1 MNLAPPLATTH
12 SGQVETSIADT
23 ANVDKAIAD
32 TVITEKLAKPLRIA
46 VLLGDAVN
54 LDSHS
59 AQVLGTFT
67 ERERVQICAADAN
80 QSTVHRPTAH
90 EPKEHEPSV
99 YEQRSLTALLG
110 QATTAIEQGKL
121 VELKFNDGNL
131 PQSLYLLDG
140 LRAAKL
146 RLHAHAFI
154 AGFAAGNET
163 TDVANAAVENA
174 ATVANAALAAAK
186 RSPAQTVQHQTIAN
200 TLNEAFVALRQGVT
214 ALAARTQAPLK
225 GTTDIKQTNNTN
237 HQAGYWF
244 SDQHQARV
252 LCLNLVAKNIAA
264 TTSNPADTLLD
275 SGQNIC
281 QSLVLTQG
289 TQVIAPKALV
299 DENRL
304 FVPISSDSINE
315 LKAKLFQLLSSLA
328 IGAPHTSSAS
338 HQLTFWFERYDANAP
353 LALVLMAASSDD
365 LKLEAKAMLTA
376 LENDAIRHHGQH
388 FKTPAGSCFT
398 AKPLGDAGLTFV
410 YPGVGTVY
418 ANMFNNLHEYFP
430 ALYHQLEREGDLSA
444 MLQSPQIYAADV
456 KTAAGMNLSQQAISG
471 VGASYLFTKLLTQVF
486 NIKPKIA
493 LGYSMGEAAM
503 WASLDVWQTPH
514 GMINATENSDI
525 FNHAISGELTAVR
538 RAWQLAD
545 DEAIVWNSFVVRADS
560 NEIKALLPEFPR
572 AYLAIT
578 QGDTCVIAGC
588 ETSCKALLAKLGKRG
603 IAANRVTAMHTAP
616 AMLVHGQVQDFY
628 TQALK
633 PEALKPKALKAAAQD
648 LPIRFIS
655 AAQTAPVTVD
665 SHSIGRAIADTFCSP
680 LDFSA
685 LIHNAT
691 EQGARLF
698 VEVGADRQTST
709 LIDKISHAHASQ
721 STANA
726 ATAAIA
732 CNAKGADAITSLLK
746 CLAQL
751 ISHRVPLSLAPL
763 IQPLSANAAPLSSAV
778 SPEGEPQ

>member
-1 MNLAPPLATTH
+1 VNLAHPLATTH
-12 SGQVETSIADT
+12 SGQTETSIADT
-23 ANVDKAIAD
+23 AM
-32 TVITEKLAKPLRIA
+32 TEKLAKPLRIA

-59 AQVLGTFT
+59 AQVLETFA

-80 QSTVHRPTAH
+80 QSTVHVPTAH
-90 EPKEHEPSV
+90 EPKVHEPSV
-99 YEQRSLTALLG
+99 YEQSSLTALLG

-121 VELKFNDGNL
+121 VELKFNDGNQPQPL
-131 PQSLYLLDG
+131 TQSLYLLDG

-163 TDVANAAVENA
+163 TGVANAAA
-174 ATVANAALAAAK
+174 VANAALVAAK
-186 RSPAQTVQHQTIAN
+186 RSPAQTVQHQLVAN

-214 ALAARTQAPLK
+214 ALAARTQAPLH
-225 GTTDIKQTNNTN
+225 GATDIKEANGTN

-252 LCLNLVAKNIAA
+252 LCLNLVAK
-264 TTSNPADTLLD
+264 TSSKTDVSRDL
-275 SGQNIC
+275 S

-304 FVPISSDSINE
+304 FVPISADSINE
-315 LKAKLFQLLSSLA
+315 LKAKLFQLLSSLE
-328 IGAPHTSSAS
+328 IGALNTSFAS
-338 HQLTFWFERYDANAP
+338 HQLAFLFERYDANAP

-365 LKLEAKAMLTA
+365 LKLEAKAMLSA
-376 LENDAIRHHGQH
+376 LENHAVRHHGQH

-398 AKPLGDAGLTFV
+398 AKPLGNAGLTFV

-456 KTAAGMNLSQQAISG
+456 KTAAGMSLSQQAISG

-486 NIKPKIA
+486 NIKPKMA

-514 GMINATENSDI
+514 AMINATENSDI

-545 DEAIVWNSFVVRADS
+545 NEAIVWNSFVVRADS
-560 NEIKALLPEFPR
+560 HEIKVLLPEFPR

-588 ETSCKALLAKLGKRG
+588 EASCKALLAKLGKRG

-633 PEALKPKALKAAAQD
+633 PEALKPKALEAAAQD

-685 LIHNAT
+685 LIQNAT

-709 LIDKISHAHASQ
+709 LIDKISHAHAGQ
-721 STANA
+721 STVHE
-726 ATAAIA
+726 ATVAIA

-763 IQPLSANAAPLSSAV
+763 IKPLRANAAPLSSAV
-778 SPEGEPQ
+778 SPQGEPQ

>member
-1 MNLAPPLATTH
+1 MNLASPLATT
-12 SGQVETSIADT
+12 
-23 ANVDKAIAD
+23 NN
-32 TVITEKLAKPLRIA
+32 AKPLRVA
-46 VLLGDAVN
+46 VLLGDALN

-80 QSTVHRPTAH
+80 QSTA
-90 EPKEHEPSV
+90 HEPSV
-99 YEQRSLTALLG
+99 HEQKSLTALLG

-131 PQSLYLLDG
+131 PQPLTQSLYLLDG

-163 TDVANAAVENA
+163 TGVVNAGVANAAA
-174 ATVANAALAAAK
+174 VANAALVAAK
-186 RSPAQTVQHQTIAN
+186 RSPAQTVQHQLVAN

-225 GTTDIKQTNNTN
+225 GTTDIKQTNDTN
-237 HQAGYWF
+237 HQTGYWF

-252 LCLNLVAKNIAA
+252 LCLNLVAKNLAA
-264 TTSNPADTLLD
+264 TRSNPADTLLD
-275 SGQNIC
+275 SGQDIC

-304 FVPISSDSINE
+304 FVPISADNIDSLIAQVLQLVNTLE
-315 LKAKLFQLLSSLA
+315 NGAGLHADFRAEQLK
-328 IGAPHTSSAS
+328 P
-338 HQLTFWFERYDANAP
+338 WFERYDANAP
-353 LALVLMAASSDD
+353 LALVLMAASIDD

-376 LENDAIRHHGQH
+376 LENDAVRHHGQH

-444 MLQSPQIYAADV
+444 MLQSPQIYAENI
-456 KTAAGMNLSQQAISG
+456 KTAASMSLSQQAISG

-486 NIKPKIA
+486 NIKPKMA

-514 GMINATENSDI
+514 AMINATENSDI

-545 DEAIVWNSFVVRADS
+545 NEAIVWNSFVVRADS

-572 AYLAIT
+572 AYLAII

-588 ETSCKALLAKLGKRG
+588 ETSCKALLATLGKRG

-633 PEALKPKALKAAAQD
+633 PEALKPKALEAAAQD

-685 LIHNAT
+685 LIQNAT

-709 LIDKISHAHASQ
+709 LIDKISHAHAGQSTGQHQ
-721 STANA
+721 STANE

-763 IQPLSANAAPLSSAV
+763 IQPLSANAAHLSSAV
-778 SPEGEPQ
+778 SPKGEPQ

>member
-1 MNLAPPLATTH
+1 MNLASPLATT
-12 SGQVETSIADT
+12 
-23 ANVDKAIAD
+23 NN
-32 TVITEKLAKPLRIA
+32 AKPLRIA
-46 VLLGDAVN
+46 VLLGDALN
-54 LDSHS
+54 LNSHS
-59 AQVLGTFT
+59 AQVLGRFA
-67 ERERVQICAADAN
+67 EHESVQICALDAD
-80 QSTVHRPTAH
+80 QSPTNGPTAH
-90 EPKEHEPSV
+90 EPSMYEP
-99 YEQRSLTALLG
+99 RSLTALLS
-110 QATTAIEQGKL
+110 QAVAAIEQGKL

-140 LRAAKL
+140 LTAAKL
-146 RLHAHAFI
+146 RLHAHGFI
-154 AGFAAGNET
+154 AGFAAANEAT
-163 TDVANAAVENA
+163 NGVNAAVANTEAVANTAAVANAAA
-174 ATVANAALAAAK
+174 VANKALVAAK
-186 RSPAQTVQHQTIAN
+186 RSPAQTVQYQMVAN
-200 TLNEAFVALRQGVT
+200 TLNEACIALRQGVT
-214 ALAARTQAPLK
+214 ALAARTQAPLYGK
-225 GTTDIKQTNNTN
+225 EGENQQT
-237 HQAGYWF
+237 GYWF

-252 LCLNLVAKNIAA
+252 LCLNLVAK
-264 TTSNPADTLLD
+264 TSSQTDESRHLN
-275 SGQNIC
+275 
-281 QSLVLTQG
+281 QSIVLTQG
-289 TQVIAPKALV
+289 SQVVVPKALV
-299 DENRL
+299 DKNRL
-304 FVPISSDSINE
+304 FVPISADNIDA
-315 LKAKLFQLLSSLA
+315 LIAQLLQLVNTLENSAGTLEN
-328 IGAPHTSSAS
+328 GAGFRAE
-338 HQLTFWFERYDANAP
+338 QLKPWFERYDANAP
-353 LALVLMAASSDD
+353 LALVLMAVSIDD
-365 LKLEAKAMLTA
+365 LKLEANAMLAA
-376 LENDAIRHHGQH
+376 LENDAVRHHGQA

-486 NIKPKIA
+486 NIQPKMA

-514 GMINATENSDI
+514 AMINATENSDI

-538 RAWQLAD
+538 RAWQLKD
-545 DEAIVWNSFVVRADS
+545 NEAIVWNSFVVRADS
-560 NEIKALLPEFPR
+560 HEIKALLPAFPR

-588 ETSCKALLAKLGKRG
+588 ETSCKALLATLGKRG

-633 PEALKPKALKAAAQD
+633 PEAQEAAAHGA
-648 LPIRFIS
+648 PIRFIS
-655 AAQTAPVTVD
+655 AAQTAPVALD
-665 SHSIGRAIADTFCSP
+665 SASIGRAIADTFCSP

-709 LIDKISHAHASQ
+709 LIDKIGHAHAGQ

-763 IQPLSANAAPLSSAV
+763 IKPLSANAAPLSSAV
-778 SPEGEPQ
+778 LPQGEPQ

>member
-1 MNLAPPLATTH
+1 MNLAHTLATLH
-12 SGQVETSIADT
+12 SGQTETSIADT
-23 ANVDKAIAD
+23 AM
-32 TVITEKLAKPLRIA
+32 TEKLAKPLRIA

-67 ERERVQICAADAN
+67 ERERVQICALDAN
-80 QSTVHRPTAH
+80 QSTD
-90 EPKEHEPSV
+90 HEPSV
-99 YEQRSLTALLG
+99 HEQRSLTALLS
-110 QATTAIEQGKL
+110 QATTAIEQSKL
-121 VELKFNDGNL
+121 VELKFNNGNL

-154 AGFAAGNET
+154 AGFAAGNEARG
-163 TDVANAAVENA
+163 DANAA
-174 ATVANAALAAAK
+174 VANAALAAAK
-186 RSPAQTVQHQTIAN
+186 RNPAQTVQHKLVAN

-214 ALAARTQAPLK
+214 ALAARTQAPLH
-225 GTTDIKQTNNTN
+225 GATDIKEANGTN

-252 LCLNLVAKNIAA
+252 LCLNLVAK
-264 TTSNPADTLLD
+264 TSNQTGESRNL
-275 SGQNIC
+275 S
-281 QSLVLTQG
+281 QSIVLTQG

-304 FVPISSDSINE
+304 FVPISGDSINE
-315 LKAKLFQLLSSLA
+315 LKAKLFQLLSSLE
-328 IGAPHTSSAS
+328 IGALNTSFAS
-338 HQLTFWFERYDANAP
+338 HQLAFLFERYDANAT
-353 LALVLMAASSDD
+353 LALVLMAASIDD
-365 LKLEAKAMLTA
+365 LKLEAKAMLSA
-376 LENDAIRHHGQH
+376 LENDSVRHHGH
-388 FKTPAGSCFT
+388 PFKTPAGSYFT

-444 MLQSPQIYAADV
+444 MLQSSQIYAADV
-456 KTAAGMNLSQQAISG
+456 KTAAGMSLSQQAISG

-486 NIKPKIA
+486 NIKPKMA

-514 GMINATENSDI
+514 AMIKATENSDI

-538 RAWQLAD
+538 RAWQLKD
-545 DEAIVWNSFVVRADS
+545 NESIVWNSFVVRADS

-572 AYLAIT
+572 AYLAII

-588 ETSCKALLAKLGKRG
+588 ETSCKALLATLGKRG

-633 PEALKPKALKAAAQD
+633 PEALKPKALEAAAQD

-685 LIHNAT
+685 LIQNAT

-709 LIDKISHAHASQ
+709 LIDKISHAHAGQ
-721 STANA
+721 STANE
-726 ATAAIA
+726 ATVAIA
-732 CNAKGADAITSLLK
+732 CNAKGADAATSLLK

-763 IQPLSANAAPLSSAV
+763 MLSLSANTAPLSSAV
-778 SPEGEPQ
+778 SPQGEPQ

>member
-1 MNLAPPLATTH
+1 MNLAHPLATTH
-12 SGQVETSIADT
+12 SGQTETSIADT
-23 ANVDKAIAD
+23 AM
-32 TVITEKLAKPLRIA
+32 TEKLAKPLRIA

-59 AQVLGTFT
+59 AQVLETFA

-80 QSTVHRPTAH
+80 QSTVHVPAAH
-90 EPKEHEPSV
+90 EPRGHKPSV
-99 YEQRSLTALLG
+99 HEQRSLTALLG

-131 PQSLYLLDG
+131 PQPLTQSLYLLDG

-154 AGFAAGNET
+154 AGFAAGNEAIG
-163 TDVANAAVENA
+163 VANAAA
-174 ATVANAALAAAK
+174 VANAALAAAK
-186 RSPAQTVQHQTIAN
+186 RSPAQTVQHQLIAN

-225 GTTDIKQTNNTN
+225 GTTDIKQTNDTN
-237 HQAGYWF
+237 HQTGYWF

-252 LCLNLVAKNIAA
+252 LCLNLVAKNLAA
-264 TTSNPADTLLD
+264 TRSNPADTLLD
-275 SGQNIC
+275 SGQDIC

-304 FVPISSDSINE
+304 FVPISGDNIDSLIAQVLQLVNTLE
-315 LKAKLFQLLSSLA
+315 NGVGFRADFRAEQLK
-328 IGAPHTSSAS
+328 P
-338 HQLTFWFERYDANAP
+338 WFERYDANAP
-353 LALVLMAASSDD
+353 LALVLMAASIED

-376 LENDAIRHHGQH
+376 LENDAVRHHGQH

-456 KTAAGMNLSQQAISG
+456 KTAASMSLSQQAISG

-486 NIKPKIA
+486 NIKPKMA

-514 GMINATENSDI
+514 AMINATENSDI

-545 DEAIVWNSFVVRADS
+545 NESIVWNSFVVRADS
-560 NEIKALLPEFPR
+560 NEIKALLPEFHR

-616 AMLVHGQVQDFY
+616 ALLVHGQVQDFY

-633 PEALKPKALKAAAQD
+633 PEALKPKALEAAAHGS
-648 LPIRFIS
+648 PIRFIS

-685 LIHNAT
+685 LIQNAT
-691 EQGARLF
+691 EQGSRLF

-709 LIDKISHAHASQ
+709 LIDKISHAHAGQ
-721 STANA
+721 STANE
-726 ATAAIA
+726 ATVAIA

-763 IQPLSANAAPLSSAV
+763 IKPLSTNAAPLSSAV
-778 SPEGEPQ
+778 SPKGEPL

>member
-1 MNLAPPLATTH
+1 MNLASPLTT
-12 SGQVETSIADT
+12 T
-23 ANVDKAIAD
+23 NN
-32 TVITEKLAKPLRIA
+32 AKPLRIA
-46 VLLGDAVN
+46 VLLGDALN

-59 AQVLGTFT
+59 AQVLGSFA
-67 ERERVQICAADAN
+67 EHESVQICAVDADL
-80 QSTVHRPTAH
+80 SPTH
-90 EPKEHEPSV
+90 EPIVHK
-99 YEQRSLTALLG
+99 QQSLTALLS
-110 QATTAIEQGKL
+110 QAVTALEQGKL

-146 RLHAHAFI
+146 RLHAHGFI
-154 AGFAAGNET
+154 AGFAAGNGAT
-163 TDVANAAVENA
+163 GDVNTAVANAAA
-174 ATVANAALAAAK
+174 VAIKALAAAK
-186 RSPAQTVQHQTIAN
+186 RSPAQTVQHQLVAN
-200 TLNEAFVALRQGVT
+200 TLNEAFLALRQGVT
-214 ALAARTQAPLK
+214 ALAARTQAPLYGK
-225 GTTDIKQTNNTN
+225 EGENQQT
-237 HQAGYWF
+237 GYWF

-252 LCLNLVAKNIAA
+252 LCLNLVAK
-264 TTSNPADTLLD
+264 TSSQTDESRHLN
-275 SGQNIC
+275 
-281 QSLVLTQG
+281 QSIVLTQG
-289 TQVIAPKALV
+289 SQVIVPKALV
-299 DENRL
+299 DKNRL
-304 FVPISSDSINE
+304 FVPISADNIDA
-315 LKAKLFQLLSSLA
+315 LIAQLLQLLQRVNTLENSTGTLEN
-328 IGAPHTSSAS
+328 GAGLHADFRAE
-338 HQLTFWFERYDANAP
+338 QLKPWFERYDANAP
-353 LALVLMAASSDD
+353 LALVLMAASIDD
-365 LKLEAKAMLTA
+365 LKLEANAMLAA
-376 LENDAIRHHGQH
+376 LENDAVRHQGQA

-398 AKPLGDAGLTFV
+398 AKPLGNAGLTFV

-430 ALYHQLEREGDLSA
+430 TLYHQLEREGDLSA

-456 KTAAGMNLSQQAISG
+456 KTAADMSLSQQAISG

-486 NIKPKIA
+486 NIKPKMA

-514 GMINATENSDI
+514 AMINATENSDI

-538 RAWQLAD
+538 RAWQLKD
-545 DEAIVWNSFVVRADS
+545 NEAIVWNSFVVRS
-560 NEIKALLPEFPR
+560 GSHEIKALLPAFPR
-572 AYLAIT
+572 AYLAII

-588 ETSCKALLAKLGKRG
+588 ETSCKALLATLGKRG

-633 PEALKPKALKAAAQD
+633 AEALKAAAQD
-648 LPIRFIS
+648 SPIRFIS
-655 AAQTAPVTVD
+655 AAQTAPVAVD

-685 LIHNAT
+685 LIQNAT

-709 LIDKISHAHASQ
+709 LIDKIGHAHASQ

-763 IQPLSANAAPLSSAV
+763 MPPFSANAAPLSSAV
-778 SPEGEPQ
+778 SPQGEPQ

>member
-1 MNLAPPLATTH
+1 MNLAHPLATLD
-12 SGQVETSIADT
+12 SGQTETSIADT
-23 ANVDKAIAD
+23 ASANTANAD
-32 TVITEKLAKPLRIA
+32 TAISPKLAKPLRIA

-59 AQVLGTFT
+59 AQVLGTFA
-67 ERERVQICAADAN
+67 ERESVQICALDAAP
-80 QSTVHRPTAH
+80 STTQEPTAH
-90 EPKEHEPSV
+90 EPRVYEPS
-99 YEQRSLTALLG
+99 EHKQSSLTALLS

-131 PQSLYLLDG
+131 PQPLTQSLYLLDG
-140 LRAAKL
+140 LTAAKL

-163 TDVANAAVENA
+163 TGVANAAAV
-174 ATVANAALAAAK
+174 VNAALTAAK
-186 RSPAQTVQHQTIAN
+186 RNPAQTVQHQLVAN

-214 ALAARTQAPLK
+214 ALAARTQAPLYGK
-225 GTTDIKQTNNTN
+225 EGENQQT
-237 HQAGYWF
+237 GYWF

-252 LCLNLVAKNIAA
+252 LCLNLVAK
-264 TTSNPADTLLD
+264 TSSQTDESRHLN
-275 SGQNIC
+275 
-281 QSLVLTQG
+281 QSIVLTQG
-289 TQVIAPKALV
+289 SQVIVPKALV
-299 DENRL
+299 DKNRL
-304 FVPISSDSINE
+304 FVPISDDSIYE
-315 LKAKLFQLLSSLA
+315 LKAKLFQLLSSLE
-328 IGAPHTSSAS
+328 IGALNTSFAS
-338 HQLTFWFERYDANAP
+338 HQLAFWFERYDANAP
-353 LALVLMAASSDD
+353 LALVLMAASIDD
-365 LKLEAKAMLTA
+365 LKLEAKAMLSA
-376 LENDAIRHHGQH
+376 LESDAVRHHGQH

-456 KTAAGMNLSQQAISG
+456 KTAAGMSLSQQAISG

-486 NIKPKIA
+486 NIKPKMA

-514 GMINATENSDI
+514 AMINATENSDI

-538 RAWQLAD
+538 RAWQLKD
-545 DEAIVWNSFVVRADS
+545 NESIVWNSFVVRADS
-560 NEIKALLPEFPR
+560 HEIKALLPEFPR

-633 PEALKPKALKAAAQD
+633 PEALKPKALEAAAHGS
-648 LPIRFIS
+648 PIRFIS
-655 AAQTAPVTVD
+655 AAQTVPVTVD

-685 LIHNAT
+685 LIQNAT

-709 LIDKISHAHASQ
+709 LIDKISHAHAGQSTGWHQ
-721 STANA
+721 STANE

-763 IQPLSANAAPLSSAV
+763 IKPLSANAAPLSSEV

>member
-1 MNLAPPLATTH
+1 MNLAHPLATTH
-12 SGQVETSIADT
+12 NGQAETSIADT
-23 ANVDKAIAD
+23 ANADKS
-32 TVITEKLAKPLRIA
+32 AKPLRIA

-54 LDSHS
+54 LSPHS
-59 AQVLGTFT
+59 VQVLGTFT

-80 QSTVHRPTAH
+80 QSTVHGPTAH
-90 EPKEHEPSV
+90 EPKVHEPSV
-99 YEQRSLTALLG
+99 NEQSSLTALLG

-154 AGFAAGNET
+154 AGFAAGNEVT
-163 TDVANAAVENA
+163 GIANAAVENA

-186 RSPAQTVQHQTIAN
+186 RSPAQTVQHQTVAN

-225 GTTDIKQTNNTN
+225 GTTDIKQTNDTN
-237 HQAGYWF
+237 QQTGYWF
-244 SDQHQARV
+244 SGQHQARV
-252 LCLNLVAKNIAA
+252 LCLNLVAK
-264 TTSNPADTLLD
+264 TSHQADESRNL
-275 SGQNIC
+275 N

-289 TQVIAPKALV
+289 TQLAAPKALV

-304 FVPISSDSINE
+304 FVPISGDSINE
-315 LKAKLFQLLSSLA
+315 LKAKLFQLLSSLD
-328 IGAPHTSSAS
+328 IGALDTSFAS
-338 HQLTFWFERYDANAP
+338 HQLAFWFERYDANAP

-376 LENDAIRHHGQH
+376 LESDAIRHHGQH

-456 KTAAGMNLSQQAISG
+456 KTAAGMSLSQQAISG

-486 NIKPKIA
+486 NIKPKMA

-514 GMINATENSDI
+514 AMINATENSDI

-545 DEAIVWNSFVVRADS
+545 NEAIVWNSFVVRADS
-560 NEIKALLPEFPR
+560 HEIKALLPEFPR

-588 ETSCKALLAKLGKRG
+588 EASCKALLATLGKRG

-633 PEALKPKALKAAAQD
+633 PEALKPKAQD

-655 AAQTAPVTVD
+655 AAQTAPVIVD

-685 LIHNAT
+685 LIQNAT

-732 CNAKGADAITSLLK
+732 CNAKGADAIISLLK

-763 IQPLSANAAPLSSAV
+763 IQPLSANAAPLSSEV

>member
-1 MNLAPPLATTH
+1 MNLAHPLATTH
-12 SGQVETSIADT
+12 NGQAETSIAD
-23 ANVDKAIAD
+23 KAIAD
-32 TVITEKLAKPLRIA
+32 KSAKPLRIA
-46 VLLGDAVN
+46 VLLGDAAN

-80 QSTVHRPTAH
+80 QSKVHRPTAH

-121 VELKFNDGNL
+121 VELKFEDGNL

-154 AGFAAGNET
+154 AGFAAGNEV
-163 TDVANAAVENA
+163 TDVANAA
-174 ATVANAALAAAK
+174 TVASKALAAAK
-186 RSPAQTVQHQTIAN
+186 RSPAQTVQHQTVAN

-225 GTTDIKQTNNTN
+225 GTTDIKQTNNTY

-252 LCLNLVAKNIAA
+252 LCLNLVAKNLTA

-275 SGQNIC
+275 SGQDIC

-289 TQVIAPKALV
+289 TQLAAPKALV

-304 FVPISSDSINE
+304 FVPISGDSIDSLIAQVLQLVNTLE
-315 LKAKLFQLLSSLA
+315 NSVGFHAEYLK
-328 IGAPHTSSAS
+328 P
-338 HQLTFWFERYDANAP
+338 WFERYDANAP
-353 LALVLMAASSDD
+353 LALVLMAASIDD

-376 LENDAIRHHGQH
+376 LENDAVRHHGQH

-398 AKPLGDAGLTFV
+398 AKPLGNAGLTFV

-486 NIKPKIA
+486 NIKPKMA

-514 GMINATENSDI
+514 AMINATENSDI

-560 NEIKALLPEFPR
+560 HEIKALLPEFPR

-616 AMLVHGQVQDFY
+616 AMLVHWQVQDFY

-633 PEALKPKALKAAAQD
+633 PEALEPEALKAAAQD
-648 LPIRFIS
+648 SPIRFIS
-655 AAQTAPVTVD
+655 AAQTAPVIVD
-665 SHSIGRAIADTFCSP
+665 SHCIGRAIADTFCSP

-685 LIHNAT
+685 LIQNAT

-732 CNAKGADAITSLLK
+732 CNAKGADATTSLLK

-778 SPEGEPQ
+778 LPEGEPL

>member
-1 MNLAPPLATTH
+1 MNLAHTLATLH
-12 SGQVETSIADT
+12 SGQTETPIADT
-23 ANVDKAIAD
+23 A
-32 TVITEKLAKPLRIA
+32 ITEKLAKPLRIA

-59 AQVLGTFT
+59 AQVLETFA
-67 ERERVQICAADAN
+67 ERERVQICALDAAP
-80 QSTVHRPTAH
+80 STTQEPAAH
-90 EPKEHEPSV
+90 EPKVHEPSV
-99 YEQRSLTALLG
+99 YEQSSLTALLG

-131 PQSLYLLDG
+131 PQPLTQSLYLLDG

-154 AGFAAGNET
+154 AGFAAGNEAT
-163 TDVANAAVENA
+163 SGENATVANTEAVANT

-186 RSPAQTVQHQTIAN
+186 RNPAQTVQHQLIAN

-214 ALAARTQAPLK
+214 ALAARTQAPLYGK
-225 GTTDIKQTNNTN
+225 EGENQQT
-237 HQAGYWF
+237 GYWF

-252 LCLNLVAKNIAA
+252 LCLNLVAK
-264 TTSNPADTLLD
+264 TSNQTDESRHL
-275 SGQNIC
+275 N
-281 QSLVLTQG
+281 QSIVLTQG
-289 TQVIAPKALV
+289 TQLAAPKALV

-304 FVPISSDSINE
+304 FVPISGDNIDSLIAQVLQLVNTLE
-315 LKAKLFQLLSSLA
+315 NGVGFHADFRAEQLK
-328 IGAPHTSSAS
+328 P
-338 HQLTFWFERYDANAP
+338 WFERYDANAP

-365 LKLEAKAMLTA
+365 LELEAKAMLSA
-376 LENDAIRHHGQH
+376 LENDAVRHHGQH

-444 MLQSPQIYAADV
+444 MLQSSQIYAADV
-456 KTAAGMNLSQQAISG
+456 KAAAGMSLSQQAISG

-486 NIKPKIA
+486 NIKPKMA

-514 GMINATENSDI
+514 AMINATENSDI

-538 RAWQLAD
+538 RAWQLKD
-545 DEAIVWNSFVVRADS
+545 NESIVWNSFVVRTDS

-572 AYLAIT
+572 AYLAII

-628 TQALK
+628 TQAVK
-633 PEALKPKALKAAAQD
+633 PEALKPKALEAAAHGS
-648 LPIRFIS
+648 PIRFIS

-685 LIHNAT
+685 LIQNAT

-721 STANA
+721 STENA
-726 ATAAIA
+726 TTVAIA

-751 ISHRVPLSLAPL
+751 ISHRVPLSLM
-763 IQPLSANAAPLSSAV
+763 QPLSANAAPLSSAV
-778 SPEGEPQ
+778 SPKGEPL

>member
-1 MNLAPPLATTH
+1 MNLASPLATLD
-12 SGQVETSIADT
+12 SGQADASSEDKFIAD
-23 ANVDKAIAD
+23 KS
-32 TVITEKLAKPLRIA
+32 AKPLRIA

-59 AQVLGTFT
+59 AQVLGTFA

-80 QSTVHRPTAH
+80 QSTD
-90 EPKEHEPSV
+90 HEPSV
-99 YEQRSLTALLG
+99 HEQRSLTALLS

-121 VELKFNDGNL
+121 VELTFNNGNL

-154 AGFAAGNET
+154 AGFAAGNEAT
-163 TDVANAAVENA
+163 GDVYAAVENA
-174 ATVANAALAAAK
+174 AAAANAAAVANKALGAAK
-186 RSPAQTVQHQTIAN
+186 RNPAQTVQHQRVAN

-214 ALAARTQAPLK
+214 ALAARTLAPLYGK
-225 GTTDIKQTNNTN
+225 EGETPQT
-237 HQAGYWF
+237 GYWF

-252 LCLNLVAKNIAA
+252 LCLNLVAK
-264 TTSNPADTLLD
+264 TSNHTGEP
-275 SGQNIC
+275 QNLS
-281 QSLVLTQG
+281 QSIVLTQG

-304 FVPISSDSINE
+304 FVPICADSINE
-315 LKAKLFQLLSSLA
+315 LKAKLFQLLSSLE
-328 IGAPHTSSAS
+328 IGALNMSFAS
-338 HQLTFWFERYDANAP
+338 HQLAFLFERYNANAP
-353 LALVLMAASSDD
+353 LALVLMAASIND
-365 LKLEAKAMLTA
+365 LKLEAKAMLSA
-376 LENDAIRHHGQH
+376 LENDAVRHHDQH

-398 AKPLGDAGLTFV
+398 AKPLGNAGLTFV

-430 ALYHQLEREGDLSA
+430 TLYHQLEREGDLSA
-444 MLQSPQIYAADV
+444 MLQSSLIYAADV
-456 KTAAGMNLSQQAISG
+456 KTAANMSLSQQAISG

-486 NIKPKIA
+486 NIKPKMA

-503 WASLDVWQTPH
+503 WASLNVWQTPH
-514 GMINATENSDI
+514 AMINATENSDI

-538 RAWQLAD
+538 RAWQLTD
-545 DEAIVWNSFVVRADS
+545 NEAIVWNSFVVRS
-560 NEIKALLPEFPR
+560 GSHEIKALLPEFPR

-633 PEALKPKALKAAAQD
+633 TEAQTS
-648 LPIRFIS
+648 PIRFIS
-655 AAQTAPVTVD
+655 AAQTAPVIVD

-685 LIHNAT
+685 LIQNAT

-709 LIDKISHAHASQ
+709 LIDKISHAHAGQ
-721 STANA
+721 STENA
-726 ATAAIA
+726 TTVAIA

-751 ISHRVPLSLAPL
+751 ISHRVPLSLTPL

-778 SPEGEPQ
+778 SPKGEPQ

>member
-59 AQVLGTFT
+59 AQVLGTFA
-67 ERERVQICAADAN
+67 ERERVQICALDAAP
-80 QSTVHRPTAH
+80 STTQQPTAH
-90 EPKEHEPSV
+90 EPKVHEPSM

-110 QATTAIEQGKL
+110 QATTAIEQGQL
-121 VELKFNDGNL
+121 VELKFEDGNL

-154 AGFAAGNET
+154 AGFAAGNEV
-163 TDVANAAVENA
+163 TDVANAA
-174 ATVANAALAAAK
+174 TVASKALAAAK
-186 RSPAQTVQHQTIAN
+186 RSPAKTVQHQTVAN

-225 GTTDIKQTNNTN
+225 GTTGIKQTNDTN
-237 HQAGYWF
+237 HQTGYWF

-252 LCLNLVAKNIAA
+252 LCLNLVAK
-264 TTSNPADTLLD
+264 TSHQADESRNL
-275 SGQNIC
+275 S

-289 TQVIAPKALV
+289 TQLAAPKALV

-304 FVPISSDSINE
+304 FVPISGDSINE
-315 LKAKLFQLLSSLA
+315 LKAKLFQLLSSLD
-328 IGAPHTSSAS
+328 IGALDTSFAS
-338 HQLTFWFERYDANAP
+338 HQLAFLFERYDANAP
-353 LALVLMAASSDD
+353 LALVLMAASIDD

-376 LENDAIRHHGQH
+376 LENDAVRHHGQH

-486 NIKPKIA
+486 NIKPKMA

-514 GMINATENSDI
+514 AMINATENSDI

-560 NEIKALLPEFPR
+560 HEIKALLPEFPR

-633 PEALKPKALKAAAQD
+633 AAAQD
-648 LPIRFIS
+648 SPIRFIS
-655 AAQTAPVTVD
+655 AAQTAPVIVD
-665 SHSIGRAIADTFCSP
+665 SNSIGRAIADTFCSP

-685 LIHNAT
+685 LIQNAT

-778 SPEGEPQ
+778 LPEGEPL

>member
-1 MNLAPPLATTH
+1 MNLTPPLATTH

-23 ANVDKAIAD
+23 ANADKAIAD

-121 VELKFNDGNL
+121 VELKFEDGNL
-131 PQSLYLLDG
+131 PQYLYLLDG

-154 AGFAAGNET
+154 AGFAAGNEV
-163 TDVANAAVENA
+163 TDVANAA
-174 ATVANAALAAAK
+174 TVANKALAAAK
-186 RSPAQTVQHQTIAN
+186 RSPAQTVQHQTVAN

-225 GTTDIKQTNNTN
+225 GTTGIKQTNDTN
-237 HQAGYWF
+237 HQTGYWF

-252 LCLNLVAKNIAA
+252 LCLNLVAK
-264 TTSNPADTLLD
+264 TSHQADESRNL
-275 SGQNIC
+275 S

-289 TQVIAPKALV
+289 TQLAAPKALV

-304 FVPISSDSINE
+304 FVPISGDSINE
-315 LKAKLFQLLSSLA
+315 LKAKLFQLLSSLD
-328 IGAPHTSSAS
+328 IGALDTSFAS
-338 HQLTFWFERYDANAP
+338 HQLAFLFERYDANAP

-444 MLQSPQIYAADV
+444 MLQSPQIYAANV
-456 KTAAGMNLSQQAISG
+456 KTAAGMSLSQQAISG

-486 NIKPKIA
+486 NIKPKMA

-514 GMINATENSDI
+514 AMINATENSDI

-545 DEAIVWNSFVVRADS
+545 NEAIVWNSFVVRADS
-560 NEIKALLPEFPR
+560 HEIKALLPEFPR

-588 ETSCKALLAKLGKRG
+588 EASCKALLATLGKRG

-633 PEALKPKALKAAAQD
+633 PEALKPKAQD

-655 AAQTAPVTVD
+655 AAQTAPVIVD

-685 LIHNAT
+685 LIQNAT

-778 SPEGEPQ
+778 LPEGEPQ

>member
-12 SGQVETSIADT
+12 NGQAETSIAD
-23 ANVDKAIAD
+23 KS
-32 TVITEKLAKPLRIA
+32 AKPLRIA

-67 ERERVQICAADAN
+67 ERERVQICAANAN
-80 QSTVHRPTAH
+80 QSSVH
-90 EPKEHEPSV
+90 
-99 YEQRSLTALLG
+99 EQSSLTALLG

-163 TDVANAAVENA
+163 TDVENA

-252 LCLNLVAKNIAA
+252 LCLNLVAK
-264 TTSNPADTLLD
+264 TSHQADESRNL
-275 SGQNIC
+275 S

-304 FVPISSDSINE
+304 FVPISADNIDSLIAQVLQLVNTLE
-315 LKAKLFQLLSSLA
+315 NSVGFHAEYLKAL
-328 IGAPHTSSAS
+328 
-338 HQLTFWFERYDANAP
+338 FERYNANAP
-353 LALVLMAASSDD
+353 LALVLMAASIDD
-365 LKLEAKAMLTA
+365 LKLEAKAMLAA
-376 LENDAIRHHGQH
+376 LENDAVRHQGQP

-456 KTAAGMNLSQQAISG
+456 KAAAGMNLSQQAISG

-486 NIKPKIA
+486 NIKPKMA

-545 DEAIVWNSFVVRADS
+545 NEAIAWNSFVVRADS
-560 NEIKALLPEFPR
+560 HEIKALLPAFPR

-633 PEALKPKALKAAAQD
+633 AAAQD
-648 LPIRFIS
+648 SPIRFIS
-655 AAQTAPVTVD
+655 AAQTAPVIVD
-665 SHSIGRAIADTFCSP
+665 SNSIGRAIADTFCSP

-685 LIHNAT
+685 LIQNAT

-709 LIDKISHAHASQ
+709 LIDKISHAHACQHSGQHQ
-721 STANA
+721 STAKE

>member
-1 MNLAPPLATTH
+1 MNLAPPLATLH
-12 SGQVETSIADT
+12 SGPAETSIAD
-23 ANVDKAIAD
+23 KAIAD
-32 TVITEKLAKPLRIA
+32 KSAKPLRIA

-59 AQVLGTFT
+59 AQILGTFA

-80 QSTVHRPTAH
+80 QSTAH
-90 EPKEHEPSV
+90 EPTLHESKMHEPSV
-99 YEQRSLTALLG
+99 HEQRSLTALLG

-121 VELKFNDGNL
+121 VELTFNDGNL

-163 TDVANAAVENA
+163 TDVENA

-186 RSPAQTVQHQTIAN
+186 RSPAQTVQHQTVAN

-225 GTTDIKQTNNTN
+225 GTTGIKQTNDTN
-237 HQAGYWF
+237 HQTGYWF

-252 LCLNLVAKNIAA
+252 LCLNLVAK
-264 TTSNPADTLLD
+264 TSHQADESRNL
-275 SGQNIC
+275 S

-289 TQVIAPKALV
+289 TQLAAPKALV

-304 FVPISSDSINE
+304 FVPIGGDSINE
-315 LKAKLFQLLSSLA
+315 LKAKLFQLLSSLD
-328 IGAPHTSSAS
+328 IGALDTSFAS
-338 HQLTFWFERYDANAP
+338 HQLAFLFERYDANAP

-376 LENDAIRHHGQH
+376 LENDAVRHQGQH

-486 NIKPKIA
+486 NIKPKMA

-514 GMINATENSDI
+514 AMINATENSDI

-545 DEAIVWNSFVVRADS
+545 NEAIVWNSFVVRADS
-560 NEIKALLPEFPR
+560 HEIKALLPEFPR

-588 ETSCKALLAKLGKRG
+588 ETSCKALLTKLGKRG

-633 PEALKPKALKAAAQD
+633 PEALKPKALKAAAQE

-685 LIHNAT
+685 LIQNAT

>member
-1 MNLAPPLATTH
+1 MNLASPLATTN
-12 SGQVETSIADT
+12 S
-23 ANVDKAIAD
+23 
-32 TVITEKLAKPLRIA
+32 AKPLRIA

-59 AQVLGTFT
+59 AQVLGRFT
-67 ERERVQICAADAN
+67 EHESVQICALDADL
-80 QSTVHRPTAH
+80 STAH
-90 EPKEHEPSV
+90 EPSV
-99 YEQRSLTALLG
+99 HKQQSLTALLS
-110 QATTAIEQGKL
+110 QAVTAIAQGKL
-121 VELKFNDGNL
+121 VELRFNDGEQPQPL
-131 PQSLYLLDG
+131 TQSLYLLDG

-154 AGFAAGNET
+154 AGFAAGNEAT
-163 TDVANAAVENA
+163 SGVNSAVANAAA
-174 ATVANAALAAAK
+174 VANKALAAAK
-186 RSPAQTVQHQTIAN
+186 RNPAQTVQHQLVAN

-214 ALAARTQAPLK
+214 ALAARTQAPLH
-225 GTTDIKQTNNTN
+225 GATDIKEANGTN
-237 HQAGYWF
+237 HQTGYWF
-244 SDQHQARV
+244 NSQHQARV
-252 LCLNLVAKNIAA
+252 LCLNLVAKNLAA
-264 TTSNPADTLLD
+264 TRSNPADTLLD

-304 FVPISSDSINE
+304 FVPISADNIDSLIAQVLQLVNTLE
-315 LKAKLFQLLSSLA
+315 NSVGFHAEYLK
-328 IGAPHTSSAS
+328 P
-338 HQLTFWFERYDANAP
+338 WFERYDANAP
-353 LALVLMAASSDD
+353 LALVLMAASIDD
-365 LKLEAKAMLTA
+365 LKLEAKAMLSA
-376 LENDAIRHHGQH
+376 LENDAVRHHGQH

-430 ALYHQLEREGDLSA
+430 TLYHQLEREGDLSA

-456 KTAAGMNLSQQAISG
+456 KTAAGMSLSQQAISG

-486 NIKPKIA
+486 NINPKMA

-514 GMINATENSDI
+514 AMIKATENSDI

-538 RAWQLAD
+538 RAWQLKD
-545 DEAIVWNSFVVRADS
+545 NESIVWNSFVVRADS
-560 NEIKALLPEFPR
+560 KEIKALLPEFPR
-572 AYLAIT
+572 AYLAII

-633 PEALKPKALKAAAQD
+633 PEALKPKALEAAAQD

-680 LDFSA
+680 LDFSV
-685 LIHNAT
+685 LIQNAT

-709 LIDKISHAHASQ
+709 LIDKISHAHAGQ
-721 STANA
+721 STVNE

-778 SPEGEPQ
+778 SPKGEPQ

>member
-12 SGQVETSIADT
+12 SGQVETSIADM
-23 ANVDKAIAD
+23 ANAD

-59 AQVLGTFT
+59 AQVLGTFA
-67 ERERVQICAADAN
+67 ERERVQICALDAAP
-80 QSTVHRPTAH
+80 STTQEPTAH
-90 EPKEHEPSV
+90 EPKVHEPSM

-140 LRAAKL
+140 LHAAKL

-154 AGFAAGNET
+154 AGFAAGNDT
-163 TDVANAAVENA
+163 TGVVNAGVANAAA
-174 ATVANAALAAAK
+174 VANAALVAAK
-186 RSPAQTVQHQTIAN
+186 RSPAQTVQHQTVAN
-200 TLNEAFVALRQGVT
+200 TLNEALVALRQGVT
-214 ALAARTQAPLK
+214 ALAARTQAPLH
-225 GTTDIKQTNNTN
+225 GATDIKQTNGTN
-237 HQAGYWF
+237 HQTGYWF

-252 LCLNLVAKNIAA
+252 LCLNLVAK
-264 TTSNPADTLLD
+264 TSHQADESRNL
-275 SGQNIC
+275 N

-289 TQVIAPKALV
+289 TQLAAPKALV

-304 FVPISSDSINE
+304 FVPISADNIDDLIAQILQIVNTVENGAGTLENSTDFSAE
-315 LKAKLFQLLSSLA
+315 YLK
-328 IGAPHTSSAS
+328 P
-338 HQLTFWFERYDANAP
+338 WFERYDANAP
-353 LALVLMAASSDD
+353 LALVLMAASIDD
-365 LKLEAKAMLTA
+365 LRLEAKAMLTA
-376 LENDAIRHHGQH
+376 LESDAVRHQGQA

-430 ALYHQLEREGDLSA
+430 ALYHQLERDGDLSA

-456 KTAAGMNLSQQAISG
+456 KTAAGMSLSQQAISG

-486 NIKPKIA
+486 NIQPKMA

-514 GMINATENSDI
+514 AMINATENSDI

-545 DEAIVWNSFVVRADS
+545 NEAIVWNSFVVRADS
-560 NEIKALLPEFPR
+560 HEIKALLPEFPR

-588 ETSCKALLAKLGKRG
+588 ETSCKALLASLGKRG

-633 PEALKPKALKAAAQD
+633 PEALKAAAQD

-655 AAQTAPVTVD
+655 AAQTAPVIVD

-685 LIHNAT
+685 LIQNAT

-778 SPEGEPQ
+778 SPKGEPL

>member
-12 SGQVETSIADT
+12 NGQAETSIAD
-23 ANVDKAIAD
+23 KS
-32 TVITEKLAKPLRIA
+32 AKPLRIA

-80 QSTVHRPTAH
+80 QSTVHGPTAH
-90 EPKEHEPSV
+90 EPKVHEPSV
-99 YEQRSLTALLG
+99 NEQSSLTALLG

-163 TDVANAAVENA
+163 TGVANAAVENA

-186 RSPAQTVQHQTIAN
+186 RSPAQTVQHQLVAN

-252 LCLNLVAKNIAA
+252 LCLNLVAK
-264 TTSNPADTLLD
+264 TSHQADESRNL
-275 SGQNIC
+275 N

-304 FVPISSDSINE
+304 FVPISGDSINE
-315 LKAKLFQLLSSLA
+315 LKAKLFQLLSSPD
-328 IGAPHTSSAS
+328 IGAPEWSFAS
-338 HQLTFWFERYDANAP
+338 HQLAFWFERYNTNAP

-376 LENDAIRHHGQH
+376 LENDAVRHHDQH

-456 KTAAGMNLSQQAISG
+456 KAAAGMNLSQQAISG

-486 NIKPKIA
+486 NIKPKMA

-545 DEAIVWNSFVVRADS
+545 NEAIAWNSFVVRADS
-560 NEIKALLPEFPR
+560 HEIKALLPAFPR

-633 PEALKPKALKAAAQD
+633 AAAQD
-648 LPIRFIS
+648 SPIRFIS
-655 AAQTAPVTVD
+655 AAQTAPVIVD
-665 SHSIGRAIADTFCSP
+665 SNSIGRAIADTFCSP

-685 LIHNAT
+685 LIQNAT

-709 LIDKISHAHASQ
+709 LIDKISHAHACQHSGQHQ
-721 STANA
+721 STAKE

-778 SPEGEPQ
+778 LPEGEPQ

>member
-1 MNLAPPLATTH
+1 MNLASPLATTN
-12 SGQVETSIADT
+12 S
-23 ANVDKAIAD
+23 
-32 TVITEKLAKPLRIA
+32 AKPLRIA

-54 LDSHS
+54 LSPHS
-59 AQVLGTFT
+59 AQVLGTFA
-67 ERERVQICAADAN
+67 ERESVQICAANAN
-80 QSTVHRPTAH
+80 QSTAH
-90 EPKEHEPSV
+90 EPTLHESTVHEPIVHEPSV
-99 YEQRSLTALLG
+99 YEQSSLTALLG
-110 QATTAIEQGKL
+110 QAITAIEQGKL

-154 AGFAAGNET
+154 AGFAAGNEAT
-163 TDVANAAVENA
+163 GGANAAVANAAA
-174 ATVANAALAAAK
+174 IANTALAAAK
-186 RSPAQTVQHQTIAN
+186 RSPAQTVQHQLVAN

-214 ALAARTQAPLK
+214 ALAARTQAPLH
-225 GTTDIKQTNNTN
+225 GATDIKEANGTN

-244 SDQHQARV
+244 SDQHQARG
-252 LCLNLVAKNIAA
+252 LCLNLVAK
-264 TTSNPADTLLD
+264 TSNQADESRNL
-275 SGQNIC
+275 N
-281 QSLVLTQG
+281 QSIVLTQG
-289 TQVIAPKALV
+289 TKVIAPKALV

-304 FVPISSDSINE
+304 FVPISGDSIDSLIAQVLQLVNTLE
-315 LKAKLFQLLSSLA
+315 NGAGLHADFRAEQLK
-328 IGAPHTSSAS
+328 P
-338 HQLTFWFERYDANAP
+338 WFERYDANAT
-353 LALVLMAASSDD
+353 LALVLMAASIDD
-365 LKLEAKAMLTA
+365 LKLEAKAMLSA
-376 LENDAIRHHGQH
+376 LENDAVRHHGQA

-430 ALYHQLEREGDLSA
+430 TLYHQLEREGDLSA

-456 KTAAGMNLSQQAISG
+456 KTAAGMSLSQQAISG

-486 NIKPKIA
+486 NIKPKMA

-514 GMINATENSDI
+514 AMIKATENSDI

-538 RAWQLAD
+538 RAWQLKD
-545 DEAIVWNSFVVRADS
+545 NESIVWNSFVVRADS

-572 AYLAIT
+572 AYLAII

-628 TQALK
+628 TQAVK
-633 PEALKPKALKAAAQD
+633 PEALKPKALEAAVQD

-685 LIHNAT
+685 LIQNAT

-721 STANA
+721 TTVNE
-726 ATAAIA
+726 ATVAIA
-732 CNAKGADAITSLLK
+732 CNAKGADAITCLLK

-763 IQPLSANAAPLSSAV
+763 IKPLSANAAPLSSAV
-778 SPEGEPQ
+778 SPKGEPL

>member
-1 MNLAPPLATTH
+1 MNLASPLTT
-12 SGQVETSIADT
+12 T
-23 ANVDKAIAD
+23 NN
-32 TVITEKLAKPLRIA
+32 AKPLRIA
-46 VLLGDAVN
+46 VLLGDALN

-59 AQVLGTFT
+59 AQVLGSFA
-67 ERERVQICAADAN
+67 EHESVQICAVDADL
-80 QSTVHRPTAH
+80 SPTHGPTAH
-90 EPKEHEPSV
+90 EPRMHEPTYHEPRV
-99 YEQRSLTALLG
+99 PEQRSLAALLS
-110 QATTAIEQGKL
+110 QAVAAIEQGKL

-140 LRAAKL
+140 LTAAKL
-146 RLHAHAFI
+146 RLHAHGFI
-154 AGFAAGNET
+154 AGFAAGNGAT
-163 TDVANAAVENA
+163 GDVNAAVANAAA
-174 ATVANAALAAAK
+174 VANKALGAAK
-186 RSPAQTVQHQTIAN
+186 RNPAQTVQHQLVAN
-200 TLNEAFVALRQGVT
+200 TLNEACIALRQGVT
-214 ALAARTQAPLK
+214 ALAARTQAPLYGK
-225 GTTDIKQTNNTN
+225 EGENQQT
-237 HQAGYWF
+237 GYWF

-252 LCLNLVAKNIAA
+252 LCLNLVAK
-264 TTSNPADTLLD
+264 TSSQTDESRHLN
-275 SGQNIC
+275 
-281 QSLVLTQG
+281 QSIVLTQG
-289 TQVIAPKALV
+289 SQVIVPKALV
-299 DENRL
+299 DKNRL
-304 FVPISSDSINE
+304 FVPISADNIDA
-315 LKAKLFQLLSSLA
+315 LIAQLLQLLQRVNTLENSTGTLEN
-328 IGAPHTSSAS
+328 GAGLHADFRAE
-338 HQLTFWFERYDANAP
+338 QLKPWFERYDANAP
-353 LALVLMAASSDD
+353 LALVLMAASIDD
-365 LKLEAKAMLTA
+365 LKLEANAMLAA
-376 LENDAIRHHGQH
+376 LENDAVRHQGQA

-398 AKPLGDAGLTFV
+398 AKPLGNAGLTFV

-430 ALYHQLEREGDLSA
+430 TLYHQLEREGDLSA

-456 KTAAGMNLSQQAISG
+456 KTAADMSLSQQAISG

-486 NIKPKIA
+486 NIKPKMA

-514 GMINATENSDI
+514 AMINATENSDI

-538 RAWQLAD
+538 RAWQLKD
-545 DEAIVWNSFVVRADS
+545 NEAIVWNSFVVRS
-560 NEIKALLPEFPR
+560 GSHEIKALLPAFPR
-572 AYLAIT
+572 AYLAII

-588 ETSCKALLAKLGKRG
+588 ETSCKALLATLGKRG

-633 PEALKPKALKAAAQD
+633 AEALKAAAQD
-648 LPIRFIS
+648 SPIRFIS
-655 AAQTAPVTVD
+655 AAQTAPVTLD
-665 SHSIGRAIADTFCSP
+665 STSIGRAIADTFCSP

-685 LIHNAT
+685 LIQHAT

-698 VEVGADRQTST
+698 IEVGADRQTST
-709 LIDKISHAHASQ
+709 LIDKIGHAHAGQ

-763 IQPLSANAAPLSSAV
+763 IKPLSANAAPLSSAV
-778 SPEGEPQ
+778 LPQGEPQ

>member
-99 YEQRSLTALLG
+99 HEQRSLTALLG

-121 VELKFNDGNL
+121 VELTFNDGNL

-163 TDVANAAVENA
+163 TDVENA

-186 RSPAQTVQHQTIAN
+186 RSPAQTVQHQTVAN

-225 GTTDIKQTNNTN
+225 GTTGIKQTNDTN
-237 HQAGYWF
+237 HQTGYWF

-252 LCLNLVAKNIAA
+252 LCLNLVAK
-264 TTSNPADTLLD
+264 TSHQADESRNL
-275 SGQNIC
+275 S

-289 TQVIAPKALV
+289 TQLAAPKALV

-304 FVPISSDSINE
+304 FVPISGDSINE
-315 LKAKLFQLLSSLA
+315 LKAKLFQLLSSLD
-328 IGAPHTSSAS
+328 IGALDTSFAS
-338 HQLTFWFERYDANAP
+338 HQLAFLFERYDANAP
-353 LALVLMAASSDD
+353 LALVLMAASIDD

-444 MLQSPQIYAADV
+444 MLQSPQIYAENI
-456 KTAAGMNLSQQAISG
+456 KTAAGMSLSQQAISG

-486 NIKPKIA
+486 NIKPKMA

-514 GMINATENSDI
+514 AMINATENSDI

-560 NEIKALLPEFPR
+560 HEIKALLPEFPR

-588 ETSCKALLAKLGKRG
+588 EASCKALLAKLGKRG

-628 TQALK
+628 TQALQ
-633 PEALKPKALKAAAQD
+633 AAAQD

-655 AAQTAPVTVD
+655 AAQTAPVIVD

-685 LIHNAT
+685 LIQNAT

-709 LIDKISHAHASQ
+709 LIDKISHAHAGQ
-721 STANA
+721 STVNE

-732 CNAKGADAITSLLK
+732 CNPKGADAITSLLK

-778 SPEGEPQ
+778 SPKGEPQ

>member
-1 MNLAPPLATTH
+1 MNLASPLATTN
-12 SGQVETSIADT
+12 S
-23 ANVDKAIAD
+23 
-32 TVITEKLAKPLRIA
+32 AKPLRIA
-46 VLLGDAVN
+46 VLLGDALN

-59 AQVLGTFT
+59 AQVLGTFA

-80 QSTVHRPTAH
+80 QSTAH
-90 EPKEHEPSV
+90 EPTLHESTVHEPIAHEPSV
-99 YEQRSLTALLG
+99 YEQSSLTALLG
-110 QATTAIEQGKL
+110 QAITAIEQGKL

-154 AGFAAGNET
+154 AGFAAGNEAT
-163 TDVANAAVENA
+163 GGANAAVANAAA
-174 ATVANAALAAAK
+174 IANTALAAAK
-186 RSPAQTVQHQTIAN
+186 RSPAQTVQHQLVAN
-200 TLNEAFVALRQGVT
+200 TLNEACIALRQGIT
-214 ALAARTQAPLK
+214 ALAARTQAPLYGK
-225 GTTDIKQTNNTN
+225 EGEN

-252 LCLNLVAKNIAA
+252 LCLNLVAK
-264 TTSNPADTLLD
+264 TSNQADESRNL
-275 SGQNIC
+275 N
-281 QSLVLTQG
+281 QSIVLTQG

-304 FVPISSDSINE
+304 FMPISGDSINE
-315 LKAKLFQLLSSLA
+315 LKAKLFQLLSSLE
-328 IGAPHTSSAS
+328 IGALNTSFAS
-338 HQLTFWFERYDANAP
+338 HQLAFLFEHYDANAP
-353 LALVLMAASSDD
+353 LALVLMAASIDD

-376 LENDAIRHHGQH
+376 LENDAVRHHGQH

-456 KTAAGMNLSQQAISG
+456 KTAAGMSLSQQAISG

-486 NIKPKIA
+486 NINPKMA

-514 GMINATENSDI
+514 AMINATENSDI

-560 NEIKALLPEFPR
+560 KEIKALLPEFPR
-572 AYLAIT
+572 AYLAII
-578 QGDTCVIAGC
+578 QGDTCIIAGC

-648 LPIRFIS
+648 SPIRFIS

-685 LIHNAT
+685 LIQNAT

-709 LIDKISHAHASQ
+709 LIDKISHAHAGQ
-721 STANA
+721 STANEV
-726 ATAAIA
+726 TAAIA
-732 CNAKGADAITSLLK
+732 CNAKGADTITSLLK

-778 SPEGEPQ
+778 SPKGEPQ

>member
-12 SGQVETSIADT
+12 NGQAETSIADKT
-23 ANVDKAIAD
+23 IA
-32 TVITEKLAKPLRIA
+32 EKSAKPLRIA

-59 AQVLGTFT
+59 AQVLGTFA

-80 QSTVHRPTAH
+80 QLTVHGPIAH
-90 EPKEHEPSV
+90 EPKV

-121 VELKFNDGNL
+121 VELKFEDGNL
-131 PQSLYLLDG
+131 PQYLYLLDG

-154 AGFAAGNET
+154 AGFAAGNGT
-163 TDVANAAVENA
+163 TGVANAAA
-174 ATVANAALAAAK
+174 IANAALAAAK
-186 RSPAQTVQHQTIAN
+186 RSPAQTVQHQTVAN

-214 ALAARTQAPLK
+214 ALATRTQAPLK

-252 LCLNLVAKNIAA
+252 LCLNLVAK
-264 TTSNPADTLLD
+264 TSHQADESRNL
-275 SGQNIC
+275 S

-289 TQVIAPKALV
+289 TQLAAPKALV

-304 FVPISSDSINE
+304 FVPISGDSINE
-315 LKAKLFQLLSSLA
+315 LKAKLFQLLSSPD
-328 IGAPHTSSAS
+328 IGAPEWSFAS
-338 HQLTFWFERYDANAP
+338 HQLAFWFERYNTNAP

-376 LENDAIRHHGQH
+376 LENDAIRHHGQP

-398 AKPLGDAGLTFV
+398 AKPLEDAGLTFV

-456 KTAAGMNLSQQAISG
+456 KTAAGMSLSQQAISG

-486 NIKPKIA
+486 NIKPKMA

-588 ETSCKALLAKLGKRG
+588 ETSCKALLASLGKRG

-648 LPIRFIS
+648 SSIRFIS
-655 AAQTAPVTVD
+655 AAQTAPVIVD

-685 LIHNAT
+685 LIQNAT

>member
-1 MNLAPPLATTH
+1 MNLASPLATT
-12 SGQVETSIADT
+12 
-23 ANVDKAIAD
+23 NN
-32 TVITEKLAKPLRIA
+32 AKPLRIA
-46 VLLGDAVN
+46 VLLGDALN

-59 AQVLGTFT
+59 AQILGRFA
-67 ERERVQICAADAN
+67 EHERVQICALDADL
-80 QSTVHRPTAH
+80 SPTH
-90 EPKEHEPSV
+90 EPIVHK
-99 YEQRSLTALLG
+99 QQSLTALLS
-110 QATTAIEQGKL
+110 QAVTALEQGKL

-154 AGFAAGNET
+154 AGFAVGNEAT
-163 TDVANAAVENA
+163 GGSNATVANTEAVANTAA
-174 ATVANAALAAAK
+174 VANAALVAAK
-186 RSPAQTVQHQTIAN
+186 RNPAQTVQYQMIAN

-214 ALAARTQAPLK
+214 ALAARTQAPR
-225 GTTDIKQTNNTN
+225 TTDIKQTNNTN

-252 LCLNLVAKNIAA
+252 LCLNLVAK
-264 TTSNPADTLLD
+264 TSHQADESRNL
-275 SGQNIC
+275 N

-289 TQVIAPKALV
+289 TQLAAPKALV

-304 FVPISSDSINE
+304 FIPISSDSINE
-315 LKAKLFQLLSSLA
+315 LKAKLFQLLSSLD
-328 IGAPHTSSAS
+328 IGAPDTSFAL
-338 HQLTFWFERYDANAP
+338 HQLAFWFERYDDNAP
-353 LALVLMAASSDD
+353 LALVLMAASIDD
-365 LKLEAKAMLTA
+365 LKLEANAMLAA
-376 LENDAIRHHGQH
+376 LENDAVRHHGQH

-486 NIKPKIA
+486 NIKPKMA

-514 GMINATENSDI
+514 AMINATENSDI

-545 DEAIVWNSFVVRADS
+545 NEAIVWNSFVVRADS
-560 NEIKALLPEFPR
+560 HEIKALLPEFPR

-588 ETSCKALLAKLGKRG
+588 EASCKALLATLGKRG

-655 AAQTAPVTVD
+655 AAQTAPVIVD

-685 LIHNAT
+685 LIQNAT

-709 LIDKISHAHASQ
+709 LIDKISHAHAGQ
-721 STANA
+721 STVNE

>member
-1 MNLAPPLATTH
+1 MNLANTH
-12 SGQVETSIADT
+12 SNQADMT
-23 ANVDKAIAD
+23 IK
-32 TVITEKLAKPLRIA
+32 KLAKPLRIA
-46 VLLGDAVN
+46 VLLGDTAN
-54 LDSHS
+54 LAAHS
-59 AQVLGTFT
+59 VSKSLAAKLSSTKLAQTGAKLEQL
-67 ERERVQICAADAN
+67 ERLEICAADIA
-80 QSTVHRPTAH
+80 QSTLH
-90 EPKEHEPSV
+90 EPTSV
-99 YEQRSLTALLG
+99 TALLSH
-110 QATTAIEQGKL
+110 AISAIEQGKL
-121 VELKFNDGNL
+121 IELKFDDGNQ

-154 AGFAAGNET
+154 AGFAAGSEIT
-163 TDVANAAVENA
+163 SVADE
-174 ATVANAALAAAK
+174 ALTIAK
-186 RSPAQTVQHQTIAN
+186 RSPAQTVQHQIIIDS
-200 TLNEAFVALRQGVT
+200 LNEAFIALRQGVM

-225 GTTDIKQTNNTN
+225 GKDDIH

-244 SDQHQARV
+244 SGQHQARV
-252 LCLNLVAKNIAA
+252 LCLNLITKSLMTKTLNQ
-264 TTSNPADTLLD
+264 AD
-275 SGQNIC
+275 IC
-281 QSLVLTQG
+281 QSVVLTQG
-289 TQVIAPKALV
+289 TQLLAPKALV
-299 DENRL
+299 DTSRL
-304 FVPISSDSINE
+304 FVPISGDNIDNLIAQVLQIDNT
-315 LKAKLFQLLSSLA
+315 LKNGTDYYAEQLK
-328 IGAPHTSSAS
+328 P
-338 HQLTFWFERYDANAP
+338 WFERYDANAP
-353 LALVLMAASSDD
+353 LALVLMAASIDD
-365 LKLEAKAMLTA
+365 LKLEAKAMLGA
-376 LENDAIRHHGQH
+376 LENDAVHHGQP
-388 FKTPAGSCFT
+388 FKTPAGSCFS
-398 AKPLGDAGLTFV
+398 AKPLGDTGLTFV

-444 MLQSPQIYAADV
+444 MLQSPQIYAANV
-456 KTAAGMNLSQQAISG
+456 KAAAGMSLSQQAISG
-471 VGASYLFTKLLTQVF
+471 VGASYLFTKLLTQAF

-514 GMINATENSDI
+514 EMITATENSDI

-545 DEAIVWNSFVVRADS
+545 NEAIVWNSFVVRADS

-588 ETSCKALLAKLGKRG
+588 EASCKALLAKLGKRG

-628 TQALK
+628 TQALNADA
-633 PEALKPKALKAAAQD
+633 EYS
-648 LPIRFIS
+648 PIRFIS
-655 AAQTAPVTVD
+655 AAQTAPVIVD

-680 LDFSA
+680 LDFST
-685 LIHNAT
+685 LIQNAT

-709 LIDKISHAHASQ
+709 LIDKISHAHACQHSDQHQ
-721 STANA
+721 SSTNA
-726 ATAAIA
+726 TTTAIA

-763 IQPLSANAAPLSSAV
+763 MQPLSANAAPSSSAV
-778 SPEGEPQ
+778 SPEGEPL

>member
-1 MNLAPPLATTH
+1 MNLAHPLATTH
-12 SGQVETSIADT
+12 NGQAETSIADT
-23 ANVDKAIAD
+23 ANADKAIAD

-67 ERERVQICAADAN
+67 ERERVQICAANAN
-80 QSTVHRPTAH
+80 QSSVH
-90 EPKEHEPSV
+90 
-99 YEQRSLTALLG
+99 EQRSLTALLG

-131 PQSLYLLDG
+131 PQPLAQSLYLLDG

-154 AGFAAGNET
+154 AGFAAGNKVT
-163 TDVANAAVENA
+163 GIANAVVENA

-186 RSPAQTVQHQTIAN
+186 RSLAQTFQHQTVAN

-225 GTTDIKQTNNTN
+225 GTTGIKQTNDTN
-237 HQAGYWF
+237 HQTGYWF

-252 LCLNLVAKNIAA
+252 LCLNLVAKNLTA

-275 SGQNIC
+275 SGQDIC

-289 TQVIAPKALV
+289 TQLAAPKALV

-304 FVPISSDSINE
+304 FVPISGDSIDSLIAQVLQLVNTLE
-315 LKAKLFQLLSSLA
+315 NSVGFHAEYLK
-328 IGAPHTSSAS
+328 P
-338 HQLTFWFERYDANAP
+338 WFERYDANAP
-353 LALVLMAASSDD
+353 LALVLMAASIDD
-365 LKLEAKAMLTA
+365 LKLEAKAMLGA
-376 LENDAIRHHGQH
+376 LENDAVHHGQP
-388 FKTPAGSCFT
+388 FKTPAGSCFS
-398 AKPLGDAGLTFV
+398 AKPLGDTGLTFV

-444 MLQSPQIYAADV
+444 MLQSPQIYAANV
-456 KTAAGMNLSQQAISG
+456 KAAAGMSLSQQAISG
-471 VGASYLFTKLLTQVF
+471 VGASYLFTKLLTQAF

-514 GMINATENSDI
+514 EMITATENSDI

-545 DEAIVWNSFVVRADS
+545 NEAIVWNSFVVRADS

-588 ETSCKALLAKLGKRG
+588 EASCKALLAKLGKRG

-628 TQALK
+628 TQALNADA
-633 PEALKPKALKAAAQD
+633 EYS
-648 LPIRFIS
+648 PIRFIS
-655 AAQTAPVTVD
+655 AAQTAPVIVD

-680 LDFSA
+680 LDFST
-685 LIHNAT
+685 LIQNAT

-709 LIDKISHAHASQ
+709 LIDNISHAHACQHSDQHQ
-721 STANA
+721 SSTNA
-726 ATAAIA
+726 TTTAIA

-763 IQPLSANAAPLSSAV
+763 MQPLSANAAPSSSAV
-778 SPEGEPQ
+778 SPEGEPL

>member
-12 SGQVETSIADT
+12 NGQAETSIADT
-23 ANVDKAIAD
+23 AIAD
-32 TVITEKLAKPLRIA
+32 KSAKPLRIA

-59 AQVLGTFT
+59 AQVLGTFA
-67 ERERVQICAADAN
+67 ERERVQICAANAN
-80 QSTVHRPTAH
+80 QSSVH
-90 EPKEHEPSV
+90 
-99 YEQRSLTALLG
+99 EQRSLTALLG

-121 VELKFNDGNL
+121 VELTFNDGNL

-163 TDVANAAVENA
+163 TDVENA

-186 RSPAQTVQHQTIAN
+186 RSPAQTVQHQTVAN
-200 TLNEAFVALRQGVT
+200 TLNETFVALRQGVT

-225 GTTDIKQTNNTN
+225 GTTGIKQTNDTN
-237 HQAGYWF
+237 HQTGYWF

-252 LCLNLVAKNIAA
+252 LCLNLVAK
-264 TTSNPADTLLD
+264 TSHQADESRNL
-275 SGQNIC
+275 S

-289 TQVIAPKALV
+289 TQLAAPKALV

-304 FVPISSDSINE
+304 FVPISGDSINK
-315 LKAKLFQLLSSLA
+315 LKAKLFQLLSSLD
-328 IGAPHTSSAS
+328 IGALDTSFAS
-338 HQLTFWFERYDANAP
+338 HQLAFLFERYNANAP
-353 LALVLMAASSDD
+353 LALVLMAASIDD

-376 LENDAIRHHGQH
+376 LENDAVRHHGQH

-398 AKPLGDAGLTFV
+398 AKPLGDTGLTFV

-486 NIKPKIA
+486 NIKPKMA

-514 GMINATENSDI
+514 AMINATENSDI

-633 PEALKPKALKAAAQD
+633 PEALKAAAQD
-648 LPIRFIS
+648 SSIRFIS
-655 AAQTAPVTVD
+655 AAQTAPVIVD

-685 LIHNAT
+685 LIQNAT

-778 SPEGEPQ
+778 SPEGEPL

>member
-12 SGQVETSIADT
+12 NGQAETSIAD
-23 ANVDKAIAD
+23 KS
-32 TVITEKLAKPLRIA
+32 AKPLRIA

-80 QSTVHRPTAH
+80 QSAVHRPTAH
-90 EPKEHEPSV
+90 EPRVHEPSV
-99 YEQRSLTALLG
+99 HEQRSLTALLG

-163 TDVANAAVENA
+163 TDVENA

-214 ALAARTQAPLK
+214 ALAARTQAPLH
-225 GTTDIKQTNNTN
+225 GATDIKQTNGTN
-237 HQAGYWF
+237 HQTGYWF

-252 LCLNLVAKNIAA
+252 LCLNLVAK
-264 TTSNPADTLLD
+264 TSHQADESRNL
-275 SGQNIC
+275 N

-304 FVPISSDSINE
+304 FVPISGDSINE
-315 LKAKLFQLLSSLA
+315 LKAKLFQLLSSLD
-328 IGAPHTSSAS
+328 IGAPDRSFAS
-338 HQLTFWFERYDANAP
+338 HQLAFWFERYDANAP
-353 LALVLMAASSDD
+353 LALVLMAASIDS
-365 LKLEAKAMLTA
+365 LKLEANAMLAA
-376 LENDAIRHHGQH
+376 LENDAVRHQGQA
-388 FKTPAGSCFT
+388 FKTPTGSCFT

-430 ALYHQLEREGDLSA
+430 ALYHRLEGEGDLSA
-444 MLQSPQIYAADV
+444 MLQSPLIYAADG
-456 KTAAGMNLSQQAISG
+456 KAAANMSLSQQAISG

-486 NIKPKIA
+486 NIQPKMA

-514 GMINATENSDI
+514 AMIKATENSDI

-538 RAWQLAD
+538 QAWQLKD
-545 DEAIVWNSFVVRADS
+545 DEAIVWNSFVVRS
-560 NEIKALLPEFPR
+560 GSHEIKALLPEFPR
-572 AYLAIT
+572 AYLAII

-588 ETSCKALLAKLGKRG
+588 ETSCKALLATLGKRG

-616 AMLVHGQVQDFY
+616 AMLVHGQVHDFY

-633 PEALKPKALKAAAQD
+633 PEALKTKAQTS
-648 LPIRFIS
+648 PIRFIS
-655 AAQTAPVTVD
+655 AAQTAPVIVD

-685 LIHNAT
+685 LIQNAT

-709 LIDKISHAHASQ
+709 LIDKISHAHTSQ

-763 IQPLSANAAPLSSAV
+763 IQPLSANKAPLSSAV
-778 SPEGEPQ
+778 SPKGEPL

>member
-1 MNLAPPLATTH
+1 M
-12 SGQVETSIADT
+12 
-23 ANVDKAIAD
+23 
-32 TVITEKLAKPLRIA
+32 TEKLAKPLRIA

-59 AQVLGTFT
+59 AQVLKTFA

-80 QSTVHRPTAH
+80 QSTVH
-90 EPKEHEPSV
+90 EPSV
-99 YEQRSLTALLG
+99 HEQRSLTALLG

-140 LRAAKL
+140 LCAAKL

-154 AGFAAGNET
+154 AGFAAGNQT
-163 TDVANAAVENA
+163 TGVANVAAI
-174 ATVANAALAAAK
+174 ANTALVAAK
-186 RSPAQTVQHQTIAN
+186 RSPAQTVQHQTVAN

-214 ALAARTQAPLK
+214 AFAARTQAPLH
-225 GTTDIKQTNNTN
+225 GATDIKEANGTN

-252 LCLNLVAKNIAA
+252 LCLNLVAK
-264 TTSNPADTLLD
+264 TSSKTDESRNL
-275 SGQNIC
+275 S

-289 TQVIAPKALV
+289 TQVVVPKALV

-304 FVPISSDSINE
+304 FVPISADNIDSLIAQVLQLVNTVE
-315 LKAKLFQLLSSLA
+315 NGAGTQENSVGFLAEYLK
-328 IGAPHTSSAS
+328 P
-338 HQLTFWFERYDANAP
+338 WFERYDANAP
-353 LALVLMAASSDD
+353 LALVLMAASIDD
-365 LKLEAKAMLTA
+365 LKLEAKAMLSA
-376 LENDAIRHHGQH
+376 LENDAVRHHGQH

-444 MLQSPQIYAADV
+444 MLQSSQIYAADV
-456 KTAAGMNLSQQAISG
+456 KTAASMSLSQQAISG

-486 NIKPKIA
+486 NIKPKMA

-514 GMINATENSDI
+514 AMIKATENSDI

-538 RAWQLAD
+538 RAWQLKD
-545 DEAIVWNSFVVRADS
+545 NESIVWNSFVVRTDS

-572 AYLAIT
+572 AYLAII

-616 AMLVHGQVQDFY
+616 ALLVHGQVQDFY
-628 TQALK
+628 TQAVK
-633 PEALKPKALKAAAQD
+633 PEALKPKALEPKALEAAAHGS
-648 LPIRFIS
+648 PIRFIS

-685 LIHNAT
+685 LIQNAT

-709 LIDKISHAHASQ
+709 LIDKISHAHAGQ
-721 STANA
+721 STANE
-726 ATAAIA
+726 ATVAIA
-732 CNAKGADAITSLLK
+732 CNAKGADAITCLLK

-751 ISHRVPLSLAPL
+751 ISHRVPLSLTPL
-763 IQPLSANAAPLSSAV
+763 IQPLSANKAPLSSAV

>member
-1 MNLAPPLATTH
+1 MNLAHTLATLH
-12 SGQVETSIADT
+12 SGQTETSIADT
-23 ANVDKAIAD
+23 AM
-32 TVITEKLAKPLRIA
+32 TEKLAKPLRIA

-59 AQVLGTFT
+59 AQVLGTFA

-80 QSTVHRPTAH
+80 QSTA
-90 EPKEHEPSV
+90 HEPSV
-99 YEQRSLTALLG
+99 HEQRSLTALLS

-163 TDVANAAVENA
+163 TGVVNAGVANAAA
-174 ATVANAALAAAK
+174 VANAALVAAK
-186 RSPAQTVQHQTIAN
+186 RSPAQTVQHQLVAN

-225 GTTDIKQTNNTN
+225 GTTDIKQTNDTN

-264 TTSNPADTLLD
+264 TRSNPANTLLD

-304 FVPISSDSINE
+304 FVPISADNIDSLIAQVLQLVNTLE
-315 LKAKLFQLLSSLA
+315 NGAGLHADFRAEQLK
-328 IGAPHTSSAS
+328 P
-338 HQLTFWFERYDANAP
+338 WFERYDANAP
-353 LALVLMAASSDD
+353 LALVLMAASIDD
-365 LKLEAKAMLTA
+365 LKLEAKAMLSA
-376 LENDAIRHHGQH
+376 LENHAVRHHGQH

-444 MLQSPQIYAADV
+444 MLQSPQIYAENI
-456 KTAAGMNLSQQAISG
+456 KTAASMSLSQQAISG
-471 VGASYLFTKLLTQVF
+471 VGASYLFTKLLTRVF
-486 NIKPKIA
+486 NINPKMA

-514 GMINATENSDI
+514 AMIKATENSDI

-538 RAWQLAD
+538 RAWQLKD
-545 DEAIVWNSFVVRADS
+545 NESIVWNSFVVRADS

-572 AYLAIT
+572 AYLAII

-628 TQALK
+628 TQAVK
-633 PEALKPKALKAAAQD
+633 PEALKPKALEAAAHGS
-648 LPIRFIS
+648 PIRFIS

-685 LIHNAT
+685 LIQNAT
-691 EQGARLF
+691 KQGARLF

-709 LIDKISHAHASQ
+709 LIDKISHAHAGQ
-721 STANA
+721 STANE

-778 SPEGEPQ
+778 SPKGEPL

>member
-1 MNLAPPLATTH
+1 MNLAHPLATTH
-12 SGQVETSIADT
+12 SGQTETSIADT
-23 ANVDKAIAD
+23 AM
-32 TVITEKLAKPLRIA
+32 TEKLAKPLRIA

-59 AQVLGTFT
+59 AQVLETFA
-67 ERERVQICAADAN
+67 EHERVQICAADAN
-80 QSTVHRPTAH
+80 QSTVHVPTAH
-90 EPKEHEPSV
+90 EPRGHKPSV
-99 YEQRSLTALLG
+99 HEQRSLTALLG

-131 PQSLYLLDG
+131 PQPLTQSLYLLDG

-163 TDVANAAVENA
+163 TGVANAAA
-174 ATVANAALAAAK
+174 VANAALAAAK
-186 RSPAQTVQHQTIAN
+186 RNPAQTVQHQTVAN

-225 GTTDIKQTNNTN
+225 GTTDIKQTNDTN
-237 HQAGYWF
+237 HQTGYWF

-252 LCLNLVAKNIAA
+252 LCLNLVAKNLAA
-264 TTSNPADTLLD
+264 TRSNPADTLLD
-275 SGQNIC
+275 SGQDIC

-304 FVPISSDSINE
+304 FVPISSDNIDSLIAQVLQLVNTLE
-315 LKAKLFQLLSSLA
+315 NGVGFHADFRAEQLK
-328 IGAPHTSSAS
+328 P
-338 HQLTFWFERYDANAP
+338 WFERYDANAP
-353 LALVLMAASSDD
+353 LALVLMAASIDD

-376 LENDAIRHHGQH
+376 LENDAVRHHGQH

-456 KTAAGMNLSQQAISG
+456 KTAASMSLSQQAISG

-486 NIKPKIA
+486 NIKPKMA

-514 GMINATENSDI
+514 AMINATENSDI

-545 DEAIVWNSFVVRADS
+545 NESIVWNSFVVRS
-560 NEIKALLPEFPR
+560 GNNEIKALLPEFPR

-603 IAANRVTAMHTAP
+603 IAANRVTAMHTSP

-633 PEALKPKALKAAAQD
+633 TEAQAS
-648 LPIRFIS
+648 PIRFIS

-665 SHSIGRAIADTFCSP
+665 STSIGRAIADTFCSP

-685 LIHNAT
+685 LIQNAT

-709 LIDKISHAHASQ
+709 LIDKIGHAHAGQ
-721 STANA
+721 STENA
-726 ATAAIA
+726 TTVAIA

-763 IQPLSANAAPLSSAV
+763 MQPLSANAAPLSSAV
-778 SPEGEPQ
+778 SPEGEPSEFSAFP

>member
-23 ANVDKAIAD
+23 AIAD
-32 TVITEKLAKPLRIA
+32 KSAKPLRIA

-80 QSTVHRPTAH
+80 QSTVH
-90 EPKEHEPSV
+90 EPRVHEPSM
-99 YEQRSLTALLG
+99 YEPRSLTALLS
-110 QATTAIEQGKL
+110 QAVTAIEQGKL

-163 TDVANAAVENA
+163 TDVENA

-252 LCLNLVAKNIAA
+252 LCLNLVAK
-264 TTSNPADTLLD
+264 TSHQADESRNL
-275 SGQNIC
+275 S

-289 TQVIAPKALV
+289 TQLAAPKALV

-315 LKAKLFQLLSSLA
+315 LKAKLFQLLSSLD
-328 IGAPHTSSAS
+328 IGAPNTSSAS

-353 LALVLMAASSDD
+353 LALVLIAASSDD

-376 LENDAIRHHGQH
+376 LENDAVRHHDQH

-444 MLQSPQIYAADV
+444 MLQSSQIYAENI
-456 KTAAGMNLSQQAISG
+456 KNAASMSLSQQAISG

-486 NIKPKIA
+486 NIKPKMA

-514 GMINATENSDI
+514 AMINATENSDI

-560 NEIKALLPEFPR
+560 HEIKALLPEFPR

-588 ETSCKALLAKLGKRG
+588 EASCKALLAKLGKRG

-685 LIHNAT
+685 LIQNAT

-709 LIDKISHAHASQ
+709 LIDKISHAHAGQ

-726 ATAAIA
+726 ATVAIA

-763 IQPLSANAAPLSSAV
+763 IQPLSANKAPLSSAV
-778 SPEGEPQ
+778 SPKGEPL

>member
-1 MNLAPPLATTH
+1 MNLANPLATTNR
-12 SGQVETSIADT
+12 GQADSSIK
-23 ANVDKAIAD
+23 DKAIAD
-32 TVITEKLAKPLRIA
+32 KSAKPLRIA
-46 VLLGDAVN
+46 VLLGDALN

-59 AQVLGTFT
+59 AQVLGTFA

-80 QSTVHRPTAH
+80 QSTD
-90 EPKEHEPSV
+90 HEPSV
-99 YEQRSLTALLG
+99 HEQRSLTALLS
-110 QATTAIEQGKL
+110 QATTAIEQSKL
-121 VELKFNDGNL
+121 VELKFNNGNL
-131 PQSLYLLDG
+131 PQPLTQSLYLLDG
-140 LRAAKL
+140 LTAAKL

-154 AGFAAGNET
+154 AGFAAGNEARG
-163 TDVANAAVENA
+163 DANAA
-174 ATVANAALAAAK
+174 VANAALAAAK
-186 RSPAQTVQHQTIAN
+186 RNPAQTVQHKLVAN

-214 ALAARTQAPLK
+214 ALAARTQAPLH
-225 GTTDIKQTNNTN
+225 GATDIKEANGTN

-252 LCLNLVAKNIAA
+252 LCLNLVAK
-264 TTSNPADTLLD
+264 TSNQTGESRNL
-275 SGQNIC
+275 S
-281 QSLVLTQG
+281 QSIVLTQG

-304 FVPISSDSINE
+304 FVPISGDSIDSLIAQVLQLVNTLE
-315 LKAKLFQLLSSLA
+315 NSVGFQAEYLKA
-328 IGAPHTSSAS
+328 
-338 HQLTFWFERYDANAP
+338 WFEHYDANAP
-353 LALVLMAASSDD
+353 LALVLMAASIDD

-376 LENDAIRHHGQH
+376 LENDAVRHHGEH

-456 KTAAGMNLSQQAISG
+456 KTAAGMSLSQQAISG

-486 NIKPKIA
+486 NINPKMA

-514 GMINATENSDI
+514 AMINATENSDI

-538 RAWQLAD
+538 RAWQLKD
-545 DEAIVWNSFVVRADS
+545 NESIVWNSFVVRADS
-560 NEIKALLPEFPR
+560 KEIKALLPEFPR
-572 AYLAIT
+572 AYLAII

-633 PEALKPKALKAAAQD
+633 PEALKPKALEAAAQD

-680 LDFSA
+680 LDFSV
-685 LIHNAT
+685 LIQNAT

-709 LIDKISHAHASQ
+709 LIDKISHAHAGQ
-721 STANA
+721 STVNE

-763 IQPLSANAAPLSSAV
+763 IKPLSANAAPLSSAV
-778 SPEGEPQ
+778 SPKGEPL

>member
-1 MNLAPPLATTH
+1 M
-12 SGQVETSIADT
+12 
-23 ANVDKAIAD
+23 
-32 TVITEKLAKPLRIA
+32 TEKLAKPLRIA

-59 AQVLGTFT
+59 AQILGTFA

-80 QSTVHRPTAH
+80 QSTVHVPTAH
-90 EPKEHEPSV
+90 EPRGHKPSV
-99 YEQRSLTALLG
+99 HEQRSLTALLS

-163 TDVANAAVENA
+163 TGVVNAGVANAAA
-174 ATVANAALAAAK
+174 VANAALVAAK
-186 RSPAQTVQHQTIAN
+186 RSPAQTVQHQLVAN

-225 GTTDIKQTNNTN
+225 GTTDIKQTNDTN
-237 HQAGYWF
+237 HQTGYWF

-252 LCLNLVAKNIAA
+252 LCLNLVAKNLA
-264 TTSNPADTLLD
+264 TTRSNPADTLLD
-275 SGQNIC
+275 SGQDIC

-304 FVPISSDSINE
+304 FVPISADNIDSLIAQVLQLVNTLE
-315 LKAKLFQLLSSLA
+315 NGVGFHAEYLK
-328 IGAPHTSSAS
+328 PC
-338 HQLTFWFERYDANAP
+338 FERYDANAP

-365 LKLEAKAMLTA
+365 LKLEAKAMLAA
-376 LENDAIRHHGQH
+376 LENDAVRHHGQH

-444 MLQSPQIYAADV
+444 MLQSPQIYAENI
-456 KTAAGMNLSQQAISG
+456 KTAASMSLSQQAISG

-486 NIKPKIA
+486 NINPKMA

-514 GMINATENSDI
+514 AMINATENSDI

-538 RAWQLAD
+538 RAWQLKD
-545 DEAIVWNSFVVRADS
+545 NESIVWNSFVVRADS

-633 PEALKPKALKAAAQD
+633 PEALKPKALEAAAHGS
-648 LPIRFIS
+648 PIRFIS
-655 AAQTAPVTVD
+655 SAQTAPVTVD

-685 LIHNAT
+685 LIQNAT

-709 LIDKISHAHASQ
+709 LIDKISHAYAGQ
-721 STANA
+721 STANE
-726 ATAAIA
+726 ATVAIA

-778 SPEGEPQ
+778 SPKGEPL

>member
-1 MNLAPPLATTH
+1 MNLASPLATTN
-12 SGQVETSIADT
+12 ST
-23 ANVDKAIAD
+23 
-32 TVITEKLAKPLRIA
+32 KPLRIA
-46 VLLGDAVN
+46 VLLGDALN

-59 AQVLGTFT
+59 AQVLGRFA
-67 ERERVQICAADAN
+67 EHESVQICALDAD
-80 QSTVHRPTAH
+80 QSTGHGSTAH
-90 EPKEHEPSV
+90 EPRVHE
-99 YEQRSLTALLG
+99 QQSLTALLS
-110 QATTAIEQGKL
+110 QAVAAIEQGKL
-121 VELKFNDGNL
+121 VELKFNDGEQAQ
-131 PQSLYLLDG
+131 PFTQSLYLLDG

-154 AGFAAGNET
+154 AGFAAGNEAT
-163 TDVANAAVENA
+163 SGENATVANTEAVANTAA
-174 ATVANAALAAAK
+174 VANAALAAAK
-186 RSPAQTVQHQTIAN
+186 RNPAQTVQHQLIAN

-214 ALAARTQAPLK
+214 ALAARTQAPLYGK
-225 GTTDIKQTNNTN
+225 EGENQQT
-237 HQAGYWF
+237 GYWF

-252 LCLNLVAKNIAA
+252 LCLNLVAK
-264 TTSNPADTLLD
+264 TSSQTDESRHLN
-275 SGQNIC
+275 
-281 QSLVLTQG
+281 QSIVLTQG
-289 TQVIAPKALV
+289 SQVIVPKALV
-299 DENRL
+299 DKNRL
-304 FVPISSDSINE
+304 FVPISDDSIYE
-315 LKAKLFQLLSSLA
+315 LKAKLFQLLSSLE
-328 IGAPHTSSAS
+328 IGALNTSFAS
-338 HQLTFWFERYDANAP
+338 HQLAFWFERYDANAP
-353 LALVLMAASSDD
+353 LALVLMAASIDD
-365 LKLEAKAMLTA
+365 LKLEANAMLAA
-376 LENDAIRHHGQH
+376 LENHAVRHQGQA

-430 ALYHQLEREGDLSA
+430 TLYHQLEREGDLSA

-456 KTAAGMNLSQQAISG
+456 KTAAGMSLSQQAISG

-486 NIKPKIA
+486 NIKPKMA

-514 GMINATENSDI
+514 AMINATENSDI

-545 DEAIVWNSFVVRADS
+545 NESIVWNSFVVRADS
-560 NEIKALLPEFPR
+560 NEIKALLPEFHR
-572 AYLAIT
+572 AYLAII

-588 ETSCKALLAKLGKRG
+588 ETSCKALLATLGKRG

-628 TQALK
+628 TQAVK
-633 PEALKPKALKAAAQD
+633 PEALEAAAQD
-648 LPIRFIS
+648 SPIRFIS

-685 LIHNAT
+685 LIQNAT

-709 LIDKISHAHASQ
+709 LIDKISHAHAGQ
-721 STANA
+721 STVNE

-751 ISHRVPLSLAPL
+751 ISHRVPLSLASL
-763 IQPLSANAAPLSSAV
+763 MQPLSANAAPLSSAV
-778 SPEGEPQ
+778 SPKGEPL

>member
-67 ERERVQICAADAN
+67 ERGRVQICAADAN
-80 QSTVHRPTAH
+80 QSTVHGPTAH

-99 YEQRSLTALLG
+99 HEQRSLTALLG
-110 QATTAIEQGKL
+110 QATTALEQGKL
-121 VELKFNDGNL
+121 VELKFNDGNRPL
-131 PQSLYLLDG
+131 SLYLLDG

-163 TDVANAAVENA
+163 TGVTNVAVENA

-186 RSPAQTVQHQTIAN
+186 RSPAQTVQHQTVAN

-225 GTTDIKQTNNTN
+225 GTTDIKQTNNTY

-252 LCLNLVAKNIAA
+252 LCLNLVAK
-264 TTSNPADTLLD
+264 TSHQADESRNL
-275 SGQNIC
+275 S

-289 TQVIAPKALV
+289 TQLAAPKALV

-304 FVPISSDSINE
+304 FVPISGDNIDSLIAQILQIVNTVE
-315 LKAKLFQLLSSLA
+315 NGAGTQENSADFSAEYLKAL
-328 IGAPHTSSAS
+328 
-338 HQLTFWFERYDANAP
+338 FERYNANAP
-353 LALVLMAASSDD
+353 LALVLMAASIDD

-376 LENDAIRHHGQH
+376 LENDAVRHQGQH

-486 NIKPKIA
+486 NIKPKMA

-560 NEIKALLPEFPR
+560 SEIKALLPEFPR

-588 ETSCKALLAKLGKRG
+588 EASCKALLATLGKRG

-633 PEALKPKALKAAAQD
+633 PKALKAAAQD

-655 AAQTAPVTVD
+655 AAQTAPVIVD

-685 LIHNAT
+685 LIQNAT

-726 ATAAIA
+726 ATVAIA

-778 SPEGEPQ
+778 LPEGEPQ

>member
-1 MNLAPPLATTH
+1 MNLASPLATTN
-12 SGQVETSIADT
+12 S
-23 ANVDKAIAD
+23 
-32 TVITEKLAKPLRIA
+32 AKPLRIA

-54 LDSHS
+54 LSPHS
-59 AQVLGTFT
+59 AQVLGTFA
-67 ERERVQICAADAN
+67 ERESVQICAANAN
-80 QSTVHRPTAH
+80 QSTAH
-90 EPKEHEPSV
+90 EPTLHESTVHEPIVHEPSV
-99 YEQRSLTALLG
+99 YEQSSLTALLG
-110 QATTAIEQGKL
+110 QAITAIEQGKL
-121 VELKFNDGNL
+121 VELKFNDGNQPQPL
-131 PQSLYLLDG
+131 TQSLYLLDG

-154 AGFAAGNET
+154 AGFAAGNDT
-163 TDVANAAVENA
+163 TGVANAAA
-174 ATVANAALAAAK
+174 VANAALAAAK
-186 RSPAQTVQHQTIAN
+186 RNPAQTVQHQLVAN

-214 ALAARTQAPLK
+214 ALAARTQAPLH
-225 GTTDIKQTNNTN
+225 GATDIKEANGTN

-244 SDQHQARV
+244 NDQHQARV
-252 LCLNLVAKNIAA
+252 LCLNLVAK
-264 TTSNPADTLLD
+264 TSNQVDESRHL
-275 SGQNIC
+275 S
-281 QSLVLTQG
+281 QSIVLTQG

-304 FVPISSDSINE
+304 FVPISGDSIDSLIAQVLQLVNTLE
-315 LKAKLFQLLSSLA
+315 NGAGLHADFRAEQLKA
-328 IGAPHTSSAS
+328 
-338 HQLTFWFERYDANAP
+338 WFEHYDANAP
-353 LALVLMAASSDD
+353 LALVLMAASIDD

-376 LENDAIRHHGQH
+376 LENDAVRHHGQH

-444 MLQSPQIYAADV
+444 MLQSPQIYAADI
-456 KTAAGMNLSQQAISG
+456 KTAAGMSLSQQAISG
-471 VGASYLFTKLLTQVF
+471 VGASYLFTKLLTQVL
-486 NIKPKIA
+486 NINPKMA

-514 GMINATENSDI
+514 AMINATENSDI

-538 RAWQLAD
+538 RAWQLKD
-545 DEAIVWNSFVVRADS
+545 NESIVWNSFVVRADS

-572 AYLAIT
+572 AYLAII

-628 TQALK
+628 TQAVK
-633 PEALKPKALKAAAQD
+633 PEALKPKALEAAVQD

-685 LIHNAT
+685 LIQNAT

-721 STANA
+721 TTVNE
-726 ATAAIA
+726 ATVAIA
-732 CNAKGADAITSLLK
+732 CNAKGADAITCLLK

-763 IQPLSANAAPLSSAV
+763 IKPLSANAAPLSSAV
-778 SPEGEPQ
+778 SPKGEPL

>member
-1 MNLAPPLATTH
+1 MNLASPLATTN
-12 SGQVETSIADT
+12 S
-23 ANVDKAIAD
+23 
-32 TVITEKLAKPLRIA
+32 AKPLRIA

-59 AQVLGTFT
+59 AQVLGTFA
-67 ERERVQICAADAN
+67 ERERVQICAANTN
-80 QSTVHRPTAH
+80 QSTAH
-90 EPKEHEPSV
+90 EPTLHESTVHEPIVHEPSV
-99 YEQRSLTALLG
+99 YEQSSLTALLG
-110 QATTAIEQGKL
+110 QAITAIEQGKL
-121 VELKFNDGNL
+121 VELKFNDGNQPQPL
-131 PQSLYLLDG
+131 TQSLYLLDG

-163 TDVANAAVENA
+163 TGVVNAGVANAAA
-174 ATVANAALAAAK
+174 VANAALVAAK
-186 RSPAQTVQHQTIAN
+186 RSPAQTVQHQLVAN

-214 ALAARTQAPLK
+214 ALAARTQAPLH
-225 GTTDIKQTNNTN
+225 GATDIKAASGTN

-252 LCLNLVAKNIAA
+252 LCLNLVAK
-264 TTSNPADTLLD
+264 TSNQADESRNL
-275 SGQNIC
+275 N
-281 QSLVLTQG
+281 QSIVLTQG

-304 FVPISSDSINE
+304 FMPISGDSINE
-315 LKAKLFQLLSSLA
+315 LKAKLFQLLSSLE
-328 IGAPHTSSAS
+328 IGALNTSFAS
-338 HQLTFWFERYDANAP
+338 HQLAFLFEHYDANAP
-353 LALVLMAASSDD
+353 LALVLMAASIDD

-376 LENDAIRHHGQH
+376 LENDAVRHHGQH

-456 KTAAGMNLSQQAISG
+456 KTAAGMSLSQQAISG

-486 NIKPKIA
+486 NINPKIA

-514 GMINATENSDI
+514 AMINATENSDI

-560 NEIKALLPEFPR
+560 KEIKALLPEFPR
-572 AYLAIT
+572 AYLAII
-578 QGDTCVIAGC
+578 QGDTCIIAGC

-633 PEALKPKALKAAAQD
+633 PEALKPKALKSAAQD

-685 LIHNAT
+685 LIQNAT

-709 LIDKISHAHASQ
+709 LIDKISHAHAGQ
-721 STANA
+721 STANE
-726 ATAAIA
+726 ATVAIA

-763 IQPLSANAAPLSSAV
+763 IKPLSANAAPLSSAV
-778 SPEGEPQ
+778 SPKGEPL

>member
-1 MNLAPPLATTH
+1 M
-12 SGQVETSIADT
+12 
-23 ANVDKAIAD
+23 
-32 TVITEKLAKPLRIA
+32 TEKLAKPLRIA

-59 AQVLGTFT
+59 AQVLGRFT

-80 QSTVHRPTAH
+80 QSTD
-90 EPKEHEPSV
+90 HEPSV
-99 YEQRSLTALLG
+99 YEQSSLTALLG

-131 PQSLYLLDG
+131 PQSLHLLDG
-140 LRAAKL
+140 LTAAKL

-154 AGFAAGNET
+154 AGFAAGNEAT
-163 TDVANAAVENA
+163 GGANAGVANAAA
-174 ATVANAALAAAK
+174 VANTAAVANKALGAAK
-186 RSPAQTVQHQTIAN
+186 RSPAQTVQHQMVAN
-200 TLNEAFVALRQGVT
+200 TLNEACIALRQGVT
-214 ALAARTQAPLK
+214 ALAARTQAPLYGK
-225 GTTDIKQTNNTN
+225 EGENQQT
-237 HQAGYWF
+237 GYWF

-252 LCLNLVAKNIAA
+252 LCLNLVAK
-264 TTSNPADTLLD
+264 TSNQTDESRNL
-275 SGQNIC
+275 S

-299 DENRL
+299 DENKL
-304 FVPISSDSINE
+304 FVPISGDNIDSLIAQVLQLVNTVE
-315 LKAKLFQLLSSLA
+315 NGVGLHADFRAEQLK
-328 IGAPHTSSAS
+328 T
-338 HQLTFWFERYDANAP
+338 WFERYDANAP

-376 LENDAIRHHGQH
+376 LESDAIRHHGQH

-398 AKPLGDAGLTFV
+398 ARPLGDAGLTFV

-456 KTAAGMNLSQQAISG
+456 KTAASMSLSQQAISG

-486 NIKPKIA
+486 NIKPKMA

-514 GMINATENSDI
+514 AMIKATENSNI
-525 FNHAISGELTAVR
+525 FNHAISGELTAVH
-538 RAWQLAD
+538 RAWQLKD
-545 DEAIVWNSFVVRADS
+545 NESIVWNSFVVRTDS

-572 AYLAIT
+572 AYLAII

-633 PEALKPKALKAAAQD
+633 AEAQD
-648 LPIRFIS
+648 SPIRFIS
-655 AAQTAPVTVD
+655 AAQTAPVAVD
-665 SHSIGRAIADTFCSP
+665 SDSIGRAIADTFCSP

-685 LIHNAT
+685 LIQNAT

-709 LIDKISHAHASQ
+709 LIDKIGHAHAGQ
-721 STANA
+721 STENA
-726 ATAAIA
+726 TTAAIA

-751 ISHRVPLSLAPL
+751 ISHRIPLSLAPL
-763 IQPLSANAAPLSSAV
+763 ITPLSANAAPLSSAV
-778 SPEGEPQ
+778 SPKGEPQ